1 MPVCMAD
8 SVLAWHGVKSSRNR
22 LRSPF
27 SLVVPS
33 LMDYAVHVAARPLAI
48 IGDENARLRSRLPLT
63 EWSSAMEQASFN
75 QMYRFD
81 QSPSAQAERL
91 RKEARGT
98 PAGVRRDQLL
108 RRARQIET
116 ASSVQERP
124 KSPGL
129 KSPTPKSGWPRNRA
143 ALFPGPQFRTASL
156 KRYFR
161 VASASRSI
169 SSMPLADRVGRRLDG
184 GVPCQGEQPR
194 GCDQHEKPGDHD
206 GKEELVHAR
215 QCGSRWVV
223 PGRP

>member
-1 MPVCMAD
+1 MIAYTVATSGGCVVARRHDGENVHAGLGSTTRGPKTRKETALPVCLAD

-33 LMDYAVHVAARPLAI
+33 LIDYAVHVAARPLAI

-129 KSPTPKSGWPRNRA
+129 KSPT
-143 ALFPGPQFRTASL
+143 
-156 KRYFR
+156 
-161 VASASRSI
+161 
-169 SSMPLADRVGRRLDG
+169 
-184 GVPCQGEQPR
+184 
-194 GCDQHEKPGDHD
+194 
-206 GKEELVHAR
+206 
-215 QCGSRWVV
+215 
-223 PGRP
+223 

>member
-1 MPVCMAD
+1 
-8 SVLAWHGVKSSRNR
+8 
-22 LRSPF
+22 
-27 SLVVPS
+27 
-33 LMDYAVHVAARPLAI
+33 MDYAVQVAARPLAI

-129 KSPTPKSGWPRNRA
+129 KSPTA
-143 ALFPGPQFRTASL
+143 
-156 KRYFR
+156 
-161 VASASRSI
+161 
-169 SSMPLADRVGRRLDG
+169 
-184 GVPCQGEQPR
+184 
-194 GCDQHEKPGDHD
+194 
-206 GKEELVHAR
+206 
-215 QCGSRWVV
+215 
-223 PGRP
+223 